1 MTQARRTRV
10 YAALLALLISCVVFV
25 VDTPAMMP
33 NAQDDPS
40 EIIEIGSGPL
50 SERSMTFV
58 GRNQYGAGSI
68 LLIGYLS
75 SIVGLDSSGPY
86 ASSTASLQSARF
98 TYTAEVAIDAT
109 RNRADVTSTEGSGS
123 LRIYFDE
130 AAGASWD
137 DPESFSDGQLVA
149 EYALNLRDTLQ
160 RQAPGVG
167 VLVGDGR
174 LTQATAE
181 EFSIGSD
188 QMRFGRVGIEQ
199 RFQYVGAQ
207 IAGAGGGAPPLAT
220 VTGLITIT
228 GRESLAAQIVDPRAP
243 RVPATPRPQ
252 GTGCAQLQ
260 PWLEQTG
267 QSLEQALA
275 FGAIV
280 DDAATLDGLDPATL
294 DQAAADVAALAA
306 AQREIEAPE
315 NGIAANRLVVTAI
328 STYARGLGSVA
339 TAAAAQDADLFTQG
353 KSALRDGVG
362 LIGRASDAVA
372 ALAAQCDGEVQGEAA
387 SS

>member
-1 MTQARRTRV
+1 
-10 YAALLALLISCVVFV
+10 VVFV

>member
-1 MTQARRTRV
+1 MTQARRPRV
-10 YAALLALLISCVVFV
+10 YAALLALLISCVVFAG
-25 VDTPAMMP
+25 DAPAMMP
-33 NAQDDPS
+33 PAQDDPG

-68 LLIGYLS
+68 LLFGYLS
-75 SIVGLDSSGPY
+75 SIVGLDASGPY
-86 ASSTASLQSARF
+86 ASETASSQSARF
-98 TYTAEVAIDAT
+98 TYTAEVAIAAT
-109 RNRADVTSTEGSGS
+109 RNRADVTSTEGAGS

-149 EYALNLRDTLQ
+149 EYALILRDTLQ

-174 LTQATAE
+174 LTQATAG
-181 EFSIGSD
+181 EFAIGSD

-207 IAGAGGGAPPLAT
+207 IAGSGGGAPPIAT

-243 RVPATPRPQ
+243 RVPATPPAAE
-252 GTGCAQLQ
+252 GCAQLQ
-260 PWLEQTG
+260 PWLEQTD
-267 QSLEQALA
+267 QSLERALA
-275 FGAIV
+275 LGVIV
-280 DDAATLDGLDPATL
+280 DDEATLDALDPAPL
-294 DQAAADVAALAA
+294 AQAAADVAALAA
-306 AQREIEAPE
+306 GQRAIEVPE
-315 NGIAANRLVVTAI
+315 NGIAANRLAVTAI
-328 STYARGLGSVA
+328 STYARGLDSVA
-339 TAAAAQDADLFTQG
+339 TAAAAQDAELFTQG
-353 KSALRDGVG
+353 KSALRDGAG
-362 LIGRASDAVA
+362 LIGRARDAAA
-372 ALAAQCDGEVQGEAA
+372 ALAAQCDGDVQGEAA